1 MAFKK
6 PAGTDDVTPAQFEV
20 QHACVIYRSTGM
32 AFKKPAATDDVTP
45 AQAGGQLLC
54 TEPGCNHNYL
64 RFEIGTNFKS
74 SGPT

>member
-6 PAGTDDVTPAQFEV
+6 PAGTDDVTPAQAGV

-45 AQAGGQLLC
+45 AQAGVQQLC
-54 TEPGCNHNYL
+54 TEPGCNQNYL